1 MISFK
6 NMMLKTKLF
15 LSFGILAAVSFIICM
30 VGYYIISNMEASVEK
45 MHTRI
50 IIPLEEIA
58 QISISYQRIRI
69 NLRDFISTENLQEK
83 EKYKQKMAELSD
95 VIRKTSDSFEK
106 TIISEEGKQLFG
118 EFKLAFD
125 SYNGMIDKLMQLNLD
140 GKNQETHDL
149 MTGAAKDV
157 ALKTQSFIDK
167 LMDNK
172 SEQGRITKLNDS
184 SKAAMAK
191 RIMTGLLIFSL
202 VVSVVLGISIERGI
216 AAPISRVVDIAREL
230 GRGNF
235 IVDILVD
242 RKDETGQLLG
252 EMRILIDNLKKM
264 FAEISKNVQT
274 VASSSDEMT
283 SIAEHLAESAHR
295 TSDKTLQLAAASE
308 ETTTSIQAVAA
319 AMEQSTTN
327 SSMIASATVEM
338 NATVDEIAQNTGKAK
353 SISERAVVQSQTA
366 SQRVSELGG
375 SAKKIGLVSETIAEI
390 SEQTNLLALNATIE
404 AARAGEA
411 GKGFAVVANE
421 IKELARQT
429 SEATIEIKDHIN
441 GIQVATETTISDIS
455 DISTVISEISD
466 IINGIAASLEEQ
478 AVTTGEI
485 SKNITQASQGISE
498 VNENM
503 NQSAGVISEM
513 AKNITE
519 VSVETKQVEEISIK
533 IQANS
538 KSLMALSQ
546 DLKTYLSRYKYEE
559 KS

>member
-1 MISFK
+1 
-6 NMMLKTKLF
+6 MMLKTKLF
-15 LSFGILAAVSFIICM
+15 LSFGILSVVSFIICM
-30 VGYYIISNMEASVEK
+30 VGFLIIRNMDASVEK
-45 MHTRI
+45 MNSHI
-50 IIPLEEIA
+50 ILPLEEIA
-58 QISISYQRIRI
+58 HISIAFQRMRI
-69 NLRDFISTENLQEK
+69 NIRDFISANNPQHKENTK
-83 EKYKQKMAELSD
+83 TKIAELRET
-95 VIRKTSDSFEK
+95 IKTKSESFEK
-106 TIISEEGKQLFG
+106 TIISDEGKQLFR
-118 EFKLAFD
+118 EFKVSFD
-125 SYNGMIDKLMQLNLD
+125 NYNEMLNKLIQLNLE
-140 GKNQETHDL
+140 GKTQETQDL

-157 ALKTQSFIDK
+157 ALQTQSLIDK
-167 LMDNK
+167 LMENK
-172 SEQGRITKLNDS
+172 SEQGRKTKIDDS
-184 SKAAMAK
+184 AKAATAK
-191 RIMTGLLIFSL
+191 RTMSGLLIISL
-202 VVSVVLGISIERGI
+202 VVSVFLGISIERGI

-242 RKDETGQLLG
+242 RKDEIGQLLG
-252 EMRILIDNLKKM
+252 EISILIDNLKKM

-274 VASSSDEMT
+274 VASSSNEMT

-441 GIQVATETTISDIS
+441 GIQAATETTISDIS
-455 DISTVISEISD
+455 DISAVISEISD
-466 IINGIAASLEEQ
+466 IISGIAASLEEQ

-538 KSLMALSQ
+538 KSLMGLSQ
-546 DLKTYLSRYKYEE
+546 NLKTYLSRYKYED